1 LRSVA
6 REYAEALAD
15 VAVAGKNAPA
25 LRQEV
30 RAMAEVATASAD
42 LRNFLATPAI
52 PREAKHGVAEKL
64 VERMG
69 GSTTLRNF
77 LWVLVDHHRTG
88 MIGEI
93 ATEFETALL
102 ERLGLAEASVRSA
115 RELTAGQKQQL
126 ASTLEALTGK
136 KIEARFAVDPTLVGG
151 VVVRIGSTIYD
162 GSVRTQLERLGA
174 RLAGE

>member
-1 LRSVA
+1 
-6 REYAEALAD
+6 
-15 VAVAGKNAPA
+15 
-25 LRQEV
+25 
-30 RAMAEVATASAD
+30 
-42 LRNFLATPAI
+42 
-52 PREAKHGVAEKL
+52 VAEKL